1 MAKGENIFRR
11 KDGRWEARYRKGY
24 TPAGKIRYGY
34 CYGKTYAEA
43 KEKVNRCK
51 AALAAGC
58 PPPANGRNRF
68 SWYCGQW
75 LESKR
80 GAVKESTYIKYISVV
95 DKYIRPRLGS
105 LYPLAITSAAVGK
118 FSAGLADTLSPKT
131 VKDILAVLRAIVQY
145 TAKQFPGIFPAVDIP
160 APRQTRGQIR
170 VLSPAEQAKL
180 VNYLSQEMDCCK
192 FGVLLAL
199 RTGMRIGELC
209 ALTWAD
215 ISLTDNTVY
224 IRSTMQRIRNLGETG
239 GKTRV
244 ITGPPKSEAA
254 VRVIPI
260 TEQTAALCSRMAA
273 TGYVLTG
280 GEQYMEP
287 RTLQYRLKRYT
298 QDCGLEGVHFHTLRH
313 TFATRCVEAG
323 FELKSLSEILGHS
336 TVSVTMNRYVH
347 ASLDLKRDNM
357 RKLAAVGL

>member
-1 MAKGENIFRR
+1 
-11 KDGRWEARYRKGY
+11 
-24 TPAGKIRYGY
+24 
-34 CYGKTYAEA
+34 
-43 KEKVNRCK
+43 
-51 AALAAGC
+51 
-58 PPPANGRNRF
+58 
-68 SWYCGQW
+68 
-75 LESKR
+75 
-80 GAVKESTYIKYISVV
+80 
-95 DKYIRPRLGS
+95 
-105 LYPLAITSAAVGK
+105 
-118 FSAGLADTLSPKT
+118 
-131 VKDILAVLRAIVQY
+131 
-145 TAKQFPGIFPAVDIP
+145 
-160 APRQTRGQIR
+160 
-170 VLSPAEQAKL
+170 
-180 VNYLSQEMDCCK
+180 MDCCK

-224 IRSTMQRIRNLGETG
+224 IRSTMQRIRNLGGTG

-336 TVSVTMNRYVH
+336 TVAVTMNRYVH

>member
-11 KDGRWEARYRKGY
+11 KDGRWEARYPKGY

-34 CYGKTYAEA
+34 CYGKTYKEA

-75 LESKR
+75 LEGKR
-80 GAVKESTYIKYISVV
+80 TAVKESTYAKYSSVV
-95 DKYIRPRLGS
+95 DKYIRPQLGS
-105 LYPLAITSAAVGK
+105 LYPLAVTSAAVGK
-118 FSAGLADTLSPKT
+118 FAAGLTAALAPKT
-131 VKDILAVLRAIVQY
+131 AKDILAILRAILQF

-160 APRQTRGQIR
+160 APRQSRGETR
-170 VLSPAEQAKL
+170 VLSPEEQARL
-180 VNYLSQEMDCCK
+180 VNYLSQQMDCCK

-209 ALTWAD
+209 ALRWSD
-215 ISLTDNTVY
+215 ISLAEGTIS
-224 IRSTMQRIRNLGETG
+224 IRGTMQRIRNLTGTG

-254 VRVIPI
+254 VRVIPL
-260 TEQTAALCSRMAA
+260 TEQTAALCSQMAA
-273 TGYVLTG
+273 AGYVLTG
-280 GEQYMEP
+280 REEYMEP

-298 QDCGLEGVHFHTLRH
+298 QACGLAGVHFHTLRH

-323 FELKSLSEILGHS
+323 FELKSLSEILGHA

-347 ASLDLKRDNM
+347 ASLDLKRENM